1 MLGLIGIIVFT
12 TLSVVSVFLF
22 LIFLFKSFISAIRKD
37 KEKVI
42 KNLVISF
49 TSFLLIFVFAIIDV
63 VVIVPTVY
71 KNREEIVD
79 FTVESLD
86 AGIRGTSKVLSRS
99 LIYTADELWNN
110 WDNEFVAQ
118 LQKIDVKVI
127 DYEVVTESDYKT
139 YNIEILFNNK
149 NETNSKI
156 EFSKIMKYNYL
167 SAGDNADILYTF
179 DNDGSSYRNRF
190 VSPGKSVANV
200 QVTVK
205 PDTEII
211 YVNFVKKQITLD

>member
-1 MLGLIGIIVFT
+1 MLGLITIIILS
-12 TLSVVSVFLF
+12 TLVVVSFILLLVFLF
-22 LIFLFKSFISAIRKD
+22 KIILSAINKD
-37 KEKVI
+37 KKKVV
-42 KNLVISF
+42 KNLIASF
-49 TSFLLIFVFAIIDV
+49 TMLILIIVLIIVD
-63 VVIVPTVY
+63 VIVIIPTVY

-86 AGIRGTSKVLSRS
+86 AGIKGTSKVLSRS

-127 DYEVVTESDYKT
+127 DYEVVTENDYKT

-156 EFSKIMKYNYL
+156 TFSKIMEYNYL
-167 SAGDNADILYTF
+167 SAGDNADILYSFSNTE
-179 DNDGSSYRNRF
+179 SSYRNIY

-200 QVTVK
+200 QVTVE
-205 PDTEII
+205 PDVEII
-211 YVNFVKKQITLD
+211 YVNFVKEKIKLD